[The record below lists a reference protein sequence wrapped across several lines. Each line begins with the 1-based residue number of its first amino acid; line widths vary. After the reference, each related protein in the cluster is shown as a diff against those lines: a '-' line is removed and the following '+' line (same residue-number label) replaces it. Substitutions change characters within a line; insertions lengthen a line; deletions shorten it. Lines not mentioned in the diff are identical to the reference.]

1 MPIPFRDQD
10 DVEELGAAAFLRVEA
25 DPDRPGYRG
34 ALFQINARGEPVE
47 FTYNRVA
54 TPNSFLWRPGDVR
67 RAATKKLTATLLAT
81 CSSVPKVILCRADEI
96 ASELFCL
103 DIRAAVPVCR
113 VATAL
118 QTTGFSSLETPET
131 LHRATDDPDGEE
143 LHLFWFP
150 ELLGDQAPARR
161 LIRDLHLRGLL
172 LEPFDRAGQ
181 GLREVFG
188 EASDDEP

>member
-10 DVEELGAAAFLRVEA
+10 DVEDLGAAAFLRVET

-34 ALFQINARGEPVE
+34 ALFQINARGEPIE
-47 FTYNRVA
+47 FTYNRVM

-81 CSSVPKVILCRADEI
+81 CSSVPKVILGRADEI
-96 ASELFCL
+96 GSDLFCL

-113 VATAL
+113 IATAL

-131 LHRATDDPDGEE
+131 LHRASDDPDGEE

-150 ELLGDQAPARR
+150 ELVGDQAPARR
-161 LIRDLHLRGLL
+161 LVRELHARGLL
-172 LEPFDRAGQ
+172 LEPFERAAQ
-181 GLREVFG
+181 GIREVFG
-188 EASDDEP
+188 QPDEVE

>member
-10 DVEELGAAAFLRVEA
+10 DIEELGTAAFLRVEA

-34 ALFQINARGEPVE
+34 ALFQINARGEPIE

-81 CSSVPKVILCRADEI
+81 CSAVPKVILGRAEEI
-96 ASELFCL
+96 GSDLFCL
-103 DIRAAVPVCR
+103 DIRAAVPFCR
-113 VATAL
+113 IASAL

-131 LHRATDDPDGEE
+131 LHRAPDDPDGEE
-143 LHLFWFP
+143 IQLFWFP
-150 ELLGDQAPARR
+150 ELASEQAPARR
-161 LIRDLHLRGLL
+161 LVRELFTRGLL
-172 LEPFDRAGQ
+172 LEPFDRADQ

-188 EASDDEP
+188 QDDGDA

>member
-67 RAATKKLTATLLAT
+67 RAATKKLTATLLST

-96 ASELFCL
+96 ASDLFCL

-113 VATAL
+113 IATAL
-118 QTTGFSSLETPET
+118 QTTGFSSLETPES
-131 LHRATDDPDGEE
+131 LHRATGDPDGEE

-150 ELLGDQAPARR
+150 ELLGDQATARR
-161 LIRDLHLRGLL
+161 LIHDLHLRGLL

-181 GLREVFG
+181 GIREVFG
-188 EASDDEP
+188 EANDAES